1 MRKGAP
7 TVDEVPLSP
16 ALLTLAASS
25 ILHST
30 PSHYQPETEIR
41 TATVNPFLIQGGMKF
56 KRNLPNNLT
65 VPW

>member
-7 TVDEVPLSP
+7 TVDDVPLSP
-16 ALLTLAASS
+16 ALLTLAVSS

-41 TATVNPFLIQGGMKF
+41 KATVNPFLIQGGDEI
-56 KRNLPNNLT
+56 
-65 VPW
+65 